1 MAIDLFA
8 KATGAFEAVFSNDL
22 ANFKYENIR
31 KFDAVFLNN
40 TVGQIF
46 VDPEIRSGFSR
57 FVREGGGLAGYHGTS
72 HASMDWPEFGQMLGA
87 VEGAHREPTEMAT
100 HISSP

>member
-1 MAIDLFA
+1 MFQVELAMTS
-8 KATGAFEAVFSNDL
+8 TGAYEAVFSNDL
-22 ANFKYENIR
+22 DNFKYDSIK

-46 VDPEIRSGFSR
+46 VDPEIRSGLSR

-72 HASMDWPEFGQMLGA
+72 HASMDWPEFGEMLGA
-87 VEGAHREPTEMAT
+87 V
-100 HISSP
+100 